1 MCNTWL
7 VWLFSL
13 CMLNICRFIKYILA
27 ILNLNIANI
36 LNAQLYFG
44 YSDNHLVFSLV
55 LVWFEH
61 PKWFLKKL
69 YIYDNP
75 VQYFIIIFSLI
86 WFSDYCNLSMPDFSL
101 DQDSLSFYMYI
112 IHYQV
117 GCISHLSIFFL
128 FLAFHGL
135 VISSFNRVN

>member
-101 DQDSLSFYMYI
+101 DQDSLSLVAKKKKRLPIFLYVHNSLPSGM
-112 IHYQV
+112 H
-117 GCISHLSIFFL
+117 ISFINFF
-128 FLAFHGL
+128 FCF
-135 VISSFNRVN
+135 